1 MKKKATKTATRRI
14 RKGAVQD
21 LEPKADPKGGKVQ
34 TQDFVII
41 HRMDKA
47 SPVLFQ

>member
-1 MKKKATKTATRRI
+1 MKKKATKTATRRS

-34 TQDFVII
+34 PQDFHITHKV
-41 HRMDKA
+41 DKA